1 MLTGIKGID
10 TGALQMNRR
19 DLLTAAA
26 AAALMTAQTSSA
38 FGAAEGTAH
47 SEPKSIKPLTPPPKG
62 KIPVAFLVSTD
73 AQVIDFAGPWEVFQ
87 DVHVLSRGTTMDEW
101 MPFDLFT
108 VAESTTPIRATG
120 GLKIVPNH
128 DFASAPTPRLIVIP
142 AQQEPSAATKEWL
155 KKTAPLTDVTMS
167 VCTGAFVL
175 GRAGL
180 LSGQAATTHHDF
192 YDKFAEA
199 FPDVQ
204 LKRGVRFVENDKI
217 STAGGLTSGIDLAL
231 HVVERYF
238 GADVAQRTAVFMEH
252 ESGRWKV

>member
-1 MLTGIKGID
+1 
-10 TGALQMNRR
+10 MNRR
-19 DLLTAAA
+19 GLLTAAA
-26 AAALMTAQTSSA
+26 AAALVTAETA
-38 FGAAEGTAH
+38 PVRAAAQPTAH
-47 SEPKSIKPLTPPPKG
+47 SEPKSVKPLIPPSKG

-87 DVHVLSRGTTMDEW
+87 DVHVPSRGTTMDER
-101 MPFDLFT
+101 MPFELFT
-108 VAESTTPIRATG
+108 VAESTAPIRASG
-120 GLKIVPNH
+120 GLKIIPDH
-128 DFASAPTPRLIVIP
+128 DFASAPTPRLIVVP
-142 AQQEPSAATKEWL
+142 AQSQPSSATRDWL
-155 KKTAPLTDVTMS
+155 KKAALQSDVTMS

-175 GRAGL
+175 GSAGL
-180 LSGQAATTHHDF
+180 LSGQAATTHHEF

-199 FPDVQ
+199 YPDVQ

-238 GADVAQRTAVFMEH
+238 GADVALRTAAFMEH

>member
-1 MLTGIKGID
+1 
-10 TGALQMNRR
+10 MNRR
-19 DLLTAAA
+19 DLLTTAAA
-26 AAALMTAQTSSA
+26 AAWVVTAEIPTALAAAQPAT
-38 FGAAEGTAH
+38 H
-47 SEPKSIKPLTPPPKG
+47 SDPKSIKPLTPPSKG
-62 KIPVAFLVSTD
+62 KIPVAFLISSD

-87 DVHVLSRGTTMDEW
+87 DVHVPSRGTTMDER
-101 MPFDLFT
+101 MPFELFT
-108 VAESTTPIRATG
+108 VAESTEPIRATG
-120 GLKIVPNH
+120 GLKIVPDH
-128 DFASAPTPRLIVIP
+128 DFGSAPAPRLVVIP
-142 AQQEPSAATKEWL
+142 AQSQPSVATKEWL
-155 KKTAPLTDVTMS
+155 KKVVQRTDVMMS

-238 GADVAQRTAVFMEH
+238 GADVAQQTAVFMEH

>member
-1 MLTGIKGID
+1 
-10 TGALQMNRR
+10 MNRR

-26 AAALMTAQTSSA
+26 AAALVTAETASVR
-38 FGAAEGTAH
+38 AAAQPATH
-47 SEPKSIKPLTPPPKG
+47 SEPNSIKPLIPPPKG
-62 KIPVAFLVSTD
+62 KIRVAFLVSSD

-87 DVHVLSRGTTMDEW
+87 DVHVPSRGTTMDER
-101 MPFDLFT
+101 MPFELFT
-108 VAESTTPIRATG
+108 VAESTAPIRATG
-120 GLKIVPNH
+120 GLKIVPDH
-128 DFASAPTPRLIVIP
+128 DFASAPAPRLIVVP
-142 AQQEPSAATKEWL
+142 AQSQPSSATREWL
-155 KKTAPLTDVTMS
+155 KKAAPQSDVTMS

-175 GRAGL
+175 GSAGL
-180 LSGQAATTHHDF
+180 LSGQAATTHHEF
-192 YDKFAEA
+192 YDRFAEA

-238 GADVAQRTAVFMEH
+238 GADVALRTAAFMEY